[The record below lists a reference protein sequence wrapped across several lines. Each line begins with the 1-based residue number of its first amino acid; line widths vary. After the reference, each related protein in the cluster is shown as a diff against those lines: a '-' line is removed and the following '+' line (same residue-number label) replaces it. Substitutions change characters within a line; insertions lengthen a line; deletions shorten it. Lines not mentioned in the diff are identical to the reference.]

1 MVLLL
6 LALLQEEPLNDLV
19 VQVLKSYPTDGSHGY
34 YWPRGSDWEGTTQD
48 LVYQGT
54 KVCTGDAKKRSYCC
68 GLTFEV
74 FFKAY
79 EKWCAAKKKE
89 FRIGDLD
96 ADGLTEFRLQ
106 WYGASRKNPDRK
118 KLCLEA
124 VVTAKLG
131 RAIEKLEDAR
141 PGDFVQLWRR
151 DGSGHSVIFVEWVR
165 SGGRITGLQYWSTQG
180 ATKGIGYHTE
190 KFGEKKGIDPDHL
203 YIVRVV
209 PR

>member
-1 MVLLL
+1 MIALL
-6 LALLQEEPLNDLV
+6 LACLQDESLNET
-19 VQVLKSYPTDGSHGY
+19 VLEVMKKYPTDGSYGY

-48 LVYQGT
+48 LVYGGT
-54 KVCTGDAKKRSYCC
+54 KICTGDAKKRSYCC

-79 EKWCAAKKKE
+79 ETWCAAKKKE

-106 WYGASRKNPDRK
+106 WYGASKKNPDRR

-124 VVTAKLG
+124 VVSAKLG
-131 RAIEKLEDAR
+131 RAVEKFEDAR
-141 PGDFVQLWRR
+141 AGDFVQLWRH
-151 DGSGHSVIFVEWVR
+151 DGSGHSVIFVDWVR
-165 SGGRITGLQYWSTQG
+165 SGAKITGLKYWSTQG
-180 ATKGIGYHTE
+180 STKGIGVNTE
-190 KFGEKKGIDPDHL
+190 SFGEKKGLDRERLH
-203 YIVRVV
+203 IVRVI

>member
-1 MVLLL
+1 MIALILAVL
-6 LALLQEEPLNDLV
+6 QDESLNEAV
-19 VQVLKSYPTDGSHGY
+19 VEVMKKYPTDGSYGY

-54 KVCTGDAKKRSYCC
+54 KICSGDSKKRSYCC

-79 EKWCAAKKKE
+79 EAWCAAKKKE

-106 WYGASRKNPDRK
+106 WYGASKKNPDRK

-124 VVTAKLG
+124 VVSAKLG
-131 RAIEKLEDAR
+131 RAIETFEDAR
-141 PGDFVQLWRR
+141 AGDFVQLWRH
-151 DGSGHSVIFVEWVR
+151 DGSGHSVIFVDWVR
-165 SGGRITGLQYWSTQG
+165 SGARITGLKYWSTQG
-180 ATKGIGYHTE
+180 STKGIGVNTE
-190 KFGEKKGIDPDHL
+190 SFGEKKGLDREQLH
-203 YIVRVV
+203 IVRVI